1 MTYAVMTYRGASDGW
16 VDASQSN
23 IRKHQQ
29 DALEYCELLSK
40 VKPQYIHKVQVLSEP
55 SLPMFTS
62 LRINEPKG
70 NVYTL
75 PKGQYLKLRK
85 RNFFQKLIRNLFF

>member
-1 MTYAVMTYRGASDGW
+1 MTYAVMTYRGASNGW

-29 DALEYCELLSK
+29 DALEYCELLAK
-40 VKPQYIHKVQVLSEP
+40 VRPNYIHKVQVLSEP

-70 NVYTL
+70 NVYTI
-75 PKGQYLKLRK
+75 PRGQYLKLRK